1 MNSSE
6 KIILNIAI
14 PIPLNFSFDYLPP
27 DNCKLEQLKPGLRIK
42 VPFGK
47 QTKIGVLLAIN
58 SSSDMDT
65 SKLKQAEEILDT
77 KPLLSAKDL
86 KLLHW
91 TQLYYHH
98 AIGDVFISAFPTAL
112 RKGKSSELK
121 PTPYFA
127 LTEAGQE
134 TDASTLKNAPKQ
146 QALFKLFQA
155 QSHAINVEKINQHF
169 KLWRPSLKALLEKEL
184 VYSSNFVALPDQT
197 LSITQ
202 QTPLAANAQ
211 QQAAI
216 DTINAKL
223 EKFSVFLLEGVT
235 GSGKTEVYLQ
245 VIEQALARRLQVL
258 VLLPEITL
266 TPQLEARFKQRFS
279 VPIET
284 YHSQHSET
292 QRQSAWLAM
301 QKGQSSI
308 LLGTRS
314 ALFTPA
320 PLLGLIILDEEHD
333 ASFKQQEGLRFSARD
348 VAIVRAKM
356 LNIPIILGSATPSL
370 ESLYNVDK
378 QRYQLLRLPNRAG
391 NALPPSLSL
400 LDIRNQQLQ
409 EGLSPPLIREIKKT
423 LAKKEQVLL
432 FLNRRGSAPTLICHS
447 CGWVAQCNRC
457 DANLVVHY
465 RQQKLRCH
473 HCASEQP
480 LPRSCPDCKTE
491 ELKPLGLGTERVE
504 NALQIIFPEHKSVR
518 LDRDTTQKKGSLERH
533 LDAINQGDVDIILGT
548 QMLAKG
554 HHFPNVTLVVLL
566 DVDSGLFSI
575 DFHAP
580 ERLAQLIIQVSGRAG
595 RAEKKGR
602 VIMQTRQPEHPL
614 LNTLIHQGY
623 QAFAQAA
630 LAERKAAALPPYS
643 YQALLRVVSLEKDTA
658 FEFLLAVSEL
668 INGYPE
674 NSTWVLGPVAAPM
687 AKRAGQFRFQLLL
700 QNTRRKQLHL
710 LLNRLLPDIAK
721 LKLARKIRWSL
732 DIDPIDLY

>member
-1 MNSSE
+1 VNSSE
-6 KIILNIAI
+6 KIILSIAV

-27 DNCKLEQLKPGLRIK
+27 DNCKFEQLKPGLRIK
-42 VPFGK
+42 IPFGK
-47 QTKIGVLLAIN
+47 QSKIGVLLAIN
-58 SSSDMDT
+58 SSSDIDT
-65 SKLKQAEEILDT
+65 SKLKQAEELLDT
-77 KPLLSAKDL
+77 EPLLSAKDL

-91 TQLYYHH
+91 AQLYYHH

-127 LTEAGQE
+127 LTETGQE
-134 TDASTLKNAPKQ
+134 ADATTLKNAPKQ
-146 QALFKLFQA
+146 QALFKFFQV
-155 QSHAINVEKINQHF
+155 QSNAINIETIKQHF

-184 VYSSNFVALPDQT
+184 VYESNFVASPT
-197 LSITQ
+197 KTANIIQ
-202 QTPLAANAQ
+202 QTPLIANEQ

-216 DTINAKL
+216 DSINSKL

-245 VIEQALARRLQVL
+245 VIEQVLARGLQVL

-266 TPQLEARFKQRFS
+266 TPQLEARFKQRFA
-279 VPIET
+279 VPVET

-301 QKGQSSI
+301 QKGHSSI

-320 PLLGLIILDEEHD
+320 PRLGLIILDEEHD
-333 ASFKQQEGLRFSARD
+333 ASFKQQEGFRFSARD

-356 LNIPIILGSATPSL
+356 LNIPIVLGSATPSL

-378 QRYQLLRLPNRAG
+378 QLYQLLRLPNRAG
-391 NALPPSLSL
+391 SALPPSLSL

-432 FLNRRGSAPTLICHS
+432 FLNRRGFAPTLICHS
-447 CGWVAQCNRC
+447 CGWVAQCKRC

-465 RQQKLRCH
+465 RQRKIRCH

-480 LPRSCPDCKTE
+480 LPQACPDCQSE

-504 NALQIIFPEHKSVR
+504 NALQVIFPEHKSVR
-518 LDRDTTQKKGSLERH
+518 LDRDTTQKKGALEQH
-533 LDAINQGDVDIILGT
+533 LGAINQGEVDIILGT

-580 ERLAQLIIQVSGRAG
+580 ERLAQLIVQVSGRAG

-614 LNTLIHQGY
+614 LNTLIQQGY

-630 LAERKAAALPPYS
+630 LAERKAAVLPPYS
-643 YQALLRVVSLEKDTA
+643 YQALLRAVSLEKDTA

-668 INGYPE
+668 INSYPA
-674 NSTWVLGPVAAPM
+674 NGTWVLGPVAAPM
-687 AKRAGQFRFQLLL
+687 AKRAGQFRYQLLL
-700 QNTRRKQLHL
+700 QDTQRKQLHL

-732 DIDPIDLY
+732 DVDPIDLY

>member
-1 MNSSE
+1 VNSSK
-6 KIILNIAI
+6 KIILSVAV
-14 PIPLNFSFDYLPP
+14 PIPLHFSFDYLPP
-27 DNCKLEQLKPGLRIK
+27 DGCNPEQLKPGLRIK
-42 VPFGK
+42 IPFGK
-47 QTKIGVLLAIN
+47 QSKIGVILAIN
-58 SSSDMDT
+58 SSSDINT
-65 SKLKQAEEILDT
+65 SKLKQAEELLDVE
-77 KPLLSAKDL
+77 PLLSAKDL
-86 KLLHW
+86 QLLHW

-98 AIGDVFISAFPTAL
+98 AIGDVFISAFPSAL

-121 PTPYFA
+121 PTPYFS
-127 LTEAGQE
+127 LTEAGQA
-134 TDASTLKNAPKQ
+134 TDASTLKKAPKQ
-146 QALFKLFQA
+146 QALFKLFQT
-155 QSHAINVEKINQHF
+155 QSKAINIAVISQHF
-169 KLWRPSLKALLEKEL
+169 KLWRPSLNALLKKEL
-184 VYSSNFVALPDQT
+184 VYESNFIALPT
-197 LSITQ
+197 KNICITQ
-202 QTPLAANAQ
+202 QTPLAANEQ

-216 DTINAKL
+216 DSINTKL
-223 EKFSVFLLEGVT
+223 DKFSVFLLEGVT

-245 VIEQALARRLQVL
+245 VIEQVLARNLQVL

-266 TPQLEARFKQRFS
+266 TPQLEARFKQRFA

-284 YHSQHSET
+284 YHSQHTER

-301 QKGQSSI
+301 QKGHSSI

-320 PLLGLIILDEEHD
+320 PRLGLIILDEEHD
-333 ASFKQQEGLRFSARD
+333 ASFKQQEGFRFSARD

-356 LNIPIILGSATPSL
+356 LHIPIILGSATPSL

-378 QRYQLLRLPNRAG
+378 QLYQLLRLPNRAG
-391 NALPPSLSL
+391 NALPPKLAL

-432 FLNRRGSAPTLICHS
+432 FLNRRGFAPTLICHS
-447 CGWVAQCNRC
+447 CGWVAQCKRC

-465 RQQKLRCH
+465 RQGKIRCH
-473 HCASEQP
+473 HCAGEQP
-480 LPRSCPDCKTE
+480 LPRSCPGCQSE

-504 NALQIIFPEHKSVR
+504 NALKVIFPEHKSVR
-518 LDRDTTQKKGSLERH
+518 LDRDTTQKKGVLEQH
-533 LDAINQGDVDIILGT
+533 LDAINQGKVDIILGT

-580 ERLAQLIIQVSGRAG
+580 ERLAQLIVQVSGRAG

-614 LNTLIHQGY
+614 LNTLIHHGY

-643 YQALLRVVSLEKDTA
+643 YQALLRAVSLEKDTA
-658 FEFLLAVSEL
+658 LEFLLAVSEL
-668 INGYPE
+668 VNSYPTH
-674 NSTWVLGPVAAPM
+674 STWVLGPVAAPM
-687 AKRAGQFRFQLLL
+687 AKRAGQFRYQLLL
-700 QNTRRKQLHL
+700 QDTQRKQLHL

-732 DIDPIDLY
+732 DVDPIDLY